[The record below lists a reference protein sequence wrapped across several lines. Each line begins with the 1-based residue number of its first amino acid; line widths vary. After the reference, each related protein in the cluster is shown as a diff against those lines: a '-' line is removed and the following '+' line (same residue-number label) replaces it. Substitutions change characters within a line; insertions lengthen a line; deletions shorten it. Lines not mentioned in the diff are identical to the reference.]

1 MSIVKCIPNI
11 YQIINHLPLPK
22 SRRLSWQKLY
32 LDGVYRKDIRAA
44 QIAKHQDDVDILRF
58 EHQNEIELIEE
69 EEDNLFTNHLL
80 RQAQRFR
87 VPIPSYYTDDKK
99 QSDDWRQG
107 RTLGLRCLTDQGIA
121 KLREEIRKEMRWK
134 HERRAH
140 YVSWFSAIIGVIG
153 ALTGLIAVL
162 YRK

>member
-1 MSIVKCIPNI
+1 MSIIKRIPNI
-11 YQIINHLPLPK
+11 FQVIDHLPLPK
-22 SRRLSWQKLY
+22 SLRLSWQKLY
-32 LDGVYRKDIRAA
+32 LDGAYRRDIRTAK
-44 QIAKHQDDVDILRF
+44 IAKDYENIDILRC
-58 EHQNEIELIEE
+58 EHGNEIDLIEE
-69 EEDNLFTNHLL
+69 EEDSLFTNHLL

-87 VPIPSYYTDDKK
+87 VPIPSYYTYDKK

-107 RTLGLRCLTDQGIA
+107 RNLGLRCLTDQGIA

-140 YVSWFSAIIGVIG
+140 YVAWFSAIIGVIG